1 MTRPFAFEGRRRSS
15 QADEGIQRLREKVD
29 TLIVIPNERLLSI
42 SNERTSMVE
51 AFSMADEVLLHGVS
65 GITDLIN
72 VPGIINTDFAD
83 VRMVMSNAGSAIMGI
98 GTGSGEGRAVNAARH
113 AITSPLLEA
122 SIEGARGIL
131 LNIAGGSDLTL
142 FEVNE
147 AAAIIHD
154 VAHPDANIIFGNV
167 IDDALGDTVRVPVIA
182 AGFDRFDAAEEPRK
196 PSVSTSRTTPDLP
209 SPRPSSRPQGGA
221 PGERD
226 LTGPVLDRG
235 AQRGRDV
242 FDVGDDDLDL
252 DDDFD
257 VPSFLR

>member
-1 MTRPFAFEGRRRSS
+1 
-15 QADEGIQRLREKVD
+15 
-29 TLIVIPNERLLSI
+29 
-42 SNERTSMVE
+42 MVE

-72 VPGIINTDFAD
+72 VPGLINTDFAD
-83 VRMVMSNAGSAIMGI
+83 VKMVMSNAGSAIMGI

-167 IDDALGDTVRVPVIA
+167 IDDALGDTVRVTVIA
-182 AGFDRFDAAEEPRK
+182 AGSTASKPLRSRGGPPRHVRRRTRHPHGPPRVLRQPTAPK
-196 PSVSTSRTTPDLP
+196 TTSPSGAWLP
-209 SPRPSSRPQGGA
+209 ARAR
-221 PGERD
+221 R
-226 LTGPVLDRG
+226 L
-235 AQRGRDV
+235 RGRR
-242 FDVGDDDLDL
+242 DDDLDL

>member
-1 MTRPFAFEGRRRSS
+1 
-15 QADEGIQRLREKVD
+15 
-29 TLIVIPNERLLSI
+29 
-42 SNERTSMVE
+42 
-51 AFSMADEVLLHGVS
+51 
-65 GITDLIN
+65 
-72 VPGIINTDFAD
+72 
-83 VRMVMSNAGSAIMGI
+83 
-98 GTGSGEGRAVNAARH
+98 
-113 AITSPLLEA
+113 
-122 SIEGARGIL
+122 
-131 LNIAGGSDLTL
+131 
-142 FEVNE
+142 VNE

-167 IDDALGDTVRVPVIA
+167 IDDALGDTVRVTVIA